1 MLHVLVLGAVFF
13 PGLFLLTRRVLA
25 SIFKQWNNA
34 DLVLVSER
42 CVSTVHALLATS
54 SGFIVVTTCKNVM
67 TDRHWLATAF
77 VWFAMPYMAYDI
89 YAMYLSHWYRFQV
102 KGHEEYKEHS
112 FRTVNMFLRRE
123 CLLVLHHIVL
133 LTILL
138 PVTLLGLQ
146 DSILHKVNGVIVLFT
161 FFLCRILL
169 FPYMYWV
176 YGQHYG
182 IPVYRVPFHLP
193 LSCTLGNICV
203 LAPQV
208 YWFYMLCRKGIRLY
222 QRERKMRE
230 TASN

>member
-1 MLHVLVLGAVFF
+1 MLHVLVFGAVFF

-25 SIFKQWNNA
+25 SVFKQWNNA

-138 PVTLLGLQ
+138 PVTLECYPFIAVSAAV
-146 DSILHKVNGVIVLFT
+146 DYAVH
-161 FFLCRILL
+161 LL
-169 FPYMYWV
+169 T
-176 YGQHYG
+176 Q
-182 IPVYRVPFHLP
+182 
-193 LSCTLGNICV
+193 
-203 LAPQV
+203 
-208 YWFYMLCRKGIRLY
+208 
-222 QRERKMRE
+222 
-230 TASN
+230 TASDCKLA